1 MIRNITGVFY
11 GYFYRRFVHEKINVN
26 LKDGECVE
34 NIPAKFENGKAV
46 FQLPSG
52 KILNEH
58 DLIVRIL
65 DDNNFEQYMVLDKG
79 YTVGVDGEVFFAAK
93 IKRIDNDCDS
103 SSRNSQEQKIVI
115 NAGSNNNIAI
125 HSHDI
130 TTNVNQIQ
138 NLEVFFQLEA
148 IFKGVQN
155 NQKILEKIE
164 AMKNTT
170 NDSNLFRTN
179 YQDFIQS
186 LANHSTIIST
196 VLPLLPALSKFL
208 G

>member
-1 MIRNITGVFY
+1 MAIFIKELCKERISVYLKNGEII
-11 GYFYRRFVHEKINVN
+11 EK
-26 LKDGECVE
+26 
-34 NIPAKFENGKAV
+34 IPAKFENGKAV

-52 KILNEH
+52 KILNEQ

-65 DDNNFEQYMVLDKG
+65 DTDNYEQYMVLDKG
-79 YTVGVDGEVFFAAK
+79 YTVGIDGEVFFAAK
-93 IKRIDNDCDS
+93 IKRIDNDCDYS
-103 SSRNSQEQKIVI
+103 VGQLRGEKIVI
-115 NAGSNNNIAI
+115 NAGTNNTIAI
-125 HSHDI
+125 NSHDI
-130 TTNVNQIQ
+130 TTNVNQTQ

-155 NQKILEKIE
+155 NHEILKKIA

-186 LANHSTIIST
+186 LANHSTIINT

>member
-1 MIRNITGVFY
+1 M
-11 GYFYRRFVHEKINVN
+11 GYMAIFIKELCKERISVYLKNGEIIEK
-26 LKDGECVE
+26 
-34 NIPAKFENGKAV
+34 IPAKFENGKAV

-52 KILNEH
+52 KILNEQ

-65 DDNNFEQYMVLDKG
+65 DTDNYEQYMVLDKG

-130 TTNVNQIQ
+130 TTNVNQTQ

-155 NQKILEKIE
+155 NQEILEKIE

-170 NDSNLFRTN
+170 ADAGLFRSN

-186 LANHSTIIST
+186 LANHTT
-196 VLPLLPALSKFL
+196 VMSAVLQLLPALSKFL

>member
-1 MIRNITGVFY
+1 MAIFIKELCKERISVYLKNGEII
-11 GYFYRRFVHEKINVN
+11 EK
-26 LKDGECVE
+26 
-34 NIPAKFENGKAV
+34 IPAKFENGKAV

-52 KILNEH
+52 KILNEQ

-65 DDNNFEQYMVLDKG
+65 DTDNYEQYMVLDNG
-79 YTVGVDGEVFFAAK
+79 YTVGIDGEVFFAAK
-93 IKRIDNDCDS
+93 IKRIDNDCDYS
-103 SSRNSQEQKIVI
+103 VGQLCGEKIVI
-115 NAGSNNNIAI
+115 NAGTNNTIAI
-125 HSHDI
+125 NSHDI
-130 TTNVNQIQ
+130 TTNVNKTQ

-155 NQKILEKIE
+155 NHEILKKIA